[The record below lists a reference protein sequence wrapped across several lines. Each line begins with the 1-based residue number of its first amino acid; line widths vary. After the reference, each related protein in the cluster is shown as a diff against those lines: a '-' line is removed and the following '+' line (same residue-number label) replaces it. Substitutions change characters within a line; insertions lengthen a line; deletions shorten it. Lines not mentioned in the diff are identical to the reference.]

1 MDRLTKL
8 QRSRLMSRI
17 RGRDTLPELA
27 VRKIVRGLGRRPTLN
42 APNVV
47 GKPDLAWVRRKCAI
61 FVHGC
66 FWHRHPGCR
75 YATTPKSKTAY
86 WNAKFAANVSRDRR
100 VQRKLRMDGW
110 RILVVWQCQTK
121 RADSL
126 ARRIERFIS
135 E

>member
-126 ARRIERFIS
+126 GRRIERFIS

>member
-86 WNAKFAANVSRDRR
+86 
-100 VQRKLRMDGW
+100 
-110 RILVVWQCQTK
+110 
-121 RADSL
+121 
-126 ARRIERFIS
+126 
-135 E
+135 